1 MSLSNEHI
9 GSKILAKS
17 TSSLEQ
23 NYFLPYAMRYPVLHD
38 NIITYLLTKNRYDF
52 FIENFILCI
61 LWSIV
66 FNTSGILS
74 TYCTDSYVKINSL
87 HNLHKPYIFEIFI
100 VLLFIFRGWLFAVN
114 GLAIINGPTYFS
126 GVQWKVD
133 HIFIESKI
141 VTTDIWKK
149 KCETHCKLFQTYHY
163 NENHIH
169 TTYISK

>member
-1 MSLSNEHI
+1 
-9 GSKILAKS
+9 
-17 TSSLEQ
+17 
-23 NYFLPYAMRYPVLHD
+23 MRYPVLHD

-100 VLLFIFRGWLFAVN
+100 VLLFIFRGCQRAGNYKWTNLFFRCSV
-114 GLAIINGPTYFS
+114 
-126 GVQWKVD
+126 
-133 HIFIESKI
+133 ESWSYIHREQNSNHWHMKE
-141 VTTDIWKK
+141 K

-163 NENHIH
+163 NENYIH

>member
-9 GSKILAKS
+9 GSKILAKSKS

-87 HNLHKPYIFEIFI
+87 HNLHKPSIFEIFI
-100 VLLFIFRGWLFAVN
+100 VLLFIFRGCQRAGNYKWTNL
-114 GLAIINGPTYFS
+114 FS

-149 KCETHCKLFQTYHY
+149 KMRNSLQTFS
-163 NENHIH
+163 NV
-169 TTYISK
+169 SL

>member
-1 MSLSNEHI
+1 
-9 GSKILAKS
+9 
-17 TSSLEQ
+17 
-23 NYFLPYAMRYPVLHD
+23 MRYPVLHD

-100 VLLFIFRGWLFAVN
+100 VLLFIFRGCQRAGNYKWTNLFFRCSVESWSYIHRKQNSNHWHMKEKNAKLIAN
-114 GLAIINGPTYFS
+114 FFKRII
-126 GVQWKVD
+126 
-133 HIFIESKI
+133 IMKI
-141 VTTDIWKK
+141 IYI
-149 KCETHCKLFQTYHY
+149 L
-163 NENHIH
+163 H
-169 TTYISK
+169 T